1 MTLER
6 WSWIASIVAGLLA
19 VIGFPAIVWQLYMGR
34 QQRADAVRLSTSQ
47 VLLAADGVLA
57 AHADVAAKL
66 RPLGEWHSSTTHPD
80 ASEMKLVEP
89 YLGVFERIF
98 IAVSAGQVADE
109 IVDELYGYRLHNIW
123 NNPQIVARKLQH
135 NELKY
140 RWKRIIAL
148 TYTVE
153 AFRSTRFENHTDT
166 YFPSELFDRR
176 QTEYIRERLKE
187 KRLGIHA
194 KLVAP
199 NVRQSRLR
207 PSGRPASRTF
217 THCCT

>member
-1 MTLER
+1 VPPVTLEW

-19 VIGFPAIVWQLYMGR
+19 VIGFPAIVWQLNLGR

-66 RPLGEWHSSTTHPD
+66 RPLGEWHCSTTHPD

-109 IVDELYGYRLHNIW
+109 VVDELYGYRLDNIW
-123 NNPQIVARKLQH
+123 NNPQIEGYSGMQDVMRNLFHPATCRHKRMACPRK
-135 NELKY
+135 
-140 RWKRIIAL
+140 
-148 TYTVE
+148 
-153 AFRSTRFENHTDT
+153 D
-166 YFPSELFDRR
+166 
-176 QTEYIRERLKE
+176 
-187 KRLGIHA
+187 
-194 KLVAP
+194 
-199 NVRQSRLR
+199 
-207 PSGRPASRTF
+207 
-217 THCCT
+217 